1 MAKMTLKEIETLKSK
16 ALDVTE
22 LSQNTKTQVVTSDL
36 NKMTQAVKKHLN
48 SKKDVLVAV
57 IELPKPSKDR

>member
-1 MAKMTLKEIETLKSK
+1 MAKMTQKEMDSLKAK

-57 IELPKPSKDR
+57 IELPKDRS

>member
-1 MAKMTLKEIETLKSK
+1 MTLKEVESLKSK
-16 ALDVTE
+16 ALDIAV

-36 NKMTQAVKKHLN
+36 SHITQAVKKHLN

-57 IELPKPSKDR
+57 IELPKEGQ

>member
-1 MAKMTLKEIETLKSK
+1 MAQMTLKEIESLKSK

-36 NKMTQAVKKHLN
+36 NKITQAVKKHLN

-57 IELPKPSKDR
+57 IELPKPPKDR

>member
-1 MAKMTLKEIETLKSK
+1 MAKMTLKEIESLKSK
-16 ALDVTE
+16 ALEVTE

-57 IELPKPSKDR
+57 IELPKERQ

>member
-48 SKKDVLVAV
+48 SKKDVVIAV
-57 IELPKPSKDR
+57 YEQPKPPKDR

>member
-1 MAKMTLKEIETLKSK
+1 MAKMTLKEIESLKSK

-57 IELPKPSKDR
+57 IELPKPLKDR

>member
-1 MAKMTLKEIETLKSK
+1 MAKMTLKEIESLKSK
-16 ALDVTE
+16 ALEVTE

-36 NKMTQAVKKHLN
+36 NKMTLAVKKHLN

-57 IELPKPSKDR
+57 IELPKERQ

>member
-57 IELPKPSKDR
+57 IELPKERQN

>member
-1 MAKMTLKEIETLKSK
+1 MTLKEIESLKSK
-16 ALDVTE
+16 ALEVTE

-57 IELPKPSKDR
+57 IELPKERQ

>member
-1 MAKMTLKEIETLKSK
+1 MAKLTLKEIESLKSK
-16 ALDVTE
+16 ALVVTE

-57 IELPKPSKDR
+57 IELPKERQ

>member
-1 MAKMTLKEIETLKSK
+1 MAKMTLKEIESLKSK

-57 IELPKPSKDR
+57 IELPKERQ

>member
-57 IELPKPSKDR
+57 IELPKERQ

>member
-1 MAKMTLKEIETLKSK
+1 MAKMSQKEIDSLKAK
-16 ALDVTE
+16 ALVVTE

-57 IELPKPSKDR
+57 IELPKDRS

>member
-1 MAKMTLKEIETLKSK
+1 MAKMTLKEIESLKSK

-48 SKKDVLVAV
+48 SKKDVVIAV
-57 IELPKPSKDR
+57 FEQPKPSKDR

>member
-1 MAKMTLKEIETLKSK
+1 MTPKEIESLKSK

-36 NKMTQAVKKHLN
+36 NKITQAVKKHLN

-57 IELPKPSKDR
+57 IEFPKDRS

>member
-1 MAKMTLKEIETLKSK
+1 MVESLKSK
-16 ALDVTE
+16 ALVVTE
-22 LSQNTKTQVVTSDL
+22 LSQNTKTQVITSDL

-57 IELPKPSKDR
+57 IELPKERQ